1 MDCGGKLIE
10 LENAIY
16 LSIANE
22 FAKNGVPPI
31 VGHLVVNAV
40 CRRFADDALAAI
52 AVNNS
57 KLDYELVRMAKEN
70 KELIDKLTHIRVN
83 EDDVGK
89 EGDDT

>member
-22 FAKNGVPPI
+22 FAKNSVPPI
-31 VGHLVVNAV
+31 IGHLVVNAV
-40 CRRFADDALAAI
+40 CRRFADDALAAT

-57 KLDYELVRMAKEN
+57 KLDSEMESVRKEN
-70 KELIDKLTHIRVN
+70 KELKDKLAYIRANGNGVA
-83 EDDVGK
+83 K
-89 EGDDT
+89 EGDDA

>member
-22 FAKNGVPPI
+22 FTKNGVPPI

-57 KLDYELVRMAKEN
+57 KLDSELVRMAKEN
-70 KELIDKLTHIRVN
+70 KELKDKLTHIRVN

>member
-52 AVNNS
+52 TANNS
-57 KLDYELVRMAKEN
+57 KLGSELVRIEKEN
-70 KELIDKLTHIRVN
+70 KELKDKLTRIRTN
-83 EDDVGK
+83 GDDVGK
-89 EGDDT
+89 EGYDT

>member
-22 FAKNGVPPI
+22 FAKNSVPPI
-31 VGHLVVNAV
+31 IGHLVVNAV
-40 CRRFADDALAAI
+40 CRRFADDALAAT

-57 KLDYELVRMAKEN
+57 KLDSEMESVRKEN
-70 KELIDKLTHIRVN
+70 KELKDKLAYIRANGNGV
-83 EDDVGK
+83 VK
-89 EGDDT
+89 EGDDA

>member
-22 FAKNGVPPI
+22 FAKNSIPPI
-31 VGHLVVNAV
+31 IGHLVVNAV

-57 KLDYELVRMAKEN
+57 KLDSELVRMGKEN
-70 KELIDKLTHIRVN
+70 KELKDKLAYIRANGNGV
-83 EDDVGK
+83 VK
-89 EGDDT
+89 EGDDA

>member
-52 AVNNS
+52 TANNS
-57 KLDYELVRMAKEN
+57 KLDSEMESVRKEN
-70 KELIDKLTHIRVN
+70 KELKDKLAYIRAN
-83 EDDVGK
+83 GNGAAK
-89 EGDDT
+89 EGDDA